1 MIDQSAVVGE
11 GTRSVPASLG
21 AAQTARRRVQLG
33 EHRVGGA
40 RGVPGEA
47 RHGVLARHE
56 AGVARDDRDGGP
68 AAEEE
73 EAVVARVRLR
83 ASHDFP
89 AQDQVVDREAL
100 EEDRRADLCGNDTVT
115 KRHDSVT
122 RRVDSESAPCLP

>member
-1 MIDQSAVVGE
+1 M
-11 GTRSVPASLG
+11 PASLG

-73 EAVVARVRLR
+73 EPVVARVRLR
-83 ASHDFP
+83 ASHHLAAEDEI
-89 AQDQVVDREAL
+89 VDGEAL
-100 EEDRRADLCGNDTVT
+100 EEDRRADLCGNQNFTA
-115 KRHDSVT
+115 RS
-122 RRVDSESAPCLP
+122 C

>member
-1 MIDQSAVVGE
+1 M
-11 GTRSVPASLG
+11 PASLG

-73 EAVVARVRLR
+73 EAVVARVRL
-83 ASHDFP
+83 ATGHDFP
-89 AQDQVVDREAL
+89 AQDKIVDGEAL
-100 EEDRRADLCGNDTVT
+100 EKDRRADLCGNQNFTA
-115 KRHDSVT
+115 RS
-122 RRVDSESAPCLP
+122 C

>member
-1 MIDQSAVVGE
+1 M
-11 GTRSVPASLG
+11 PASLG
-21 AAQTARRRVQLG
+21 AARTARRRVQLG

-73 EAVVARVRLR
+73 EAVVARVRL
-83 ASHDFP
+83 ATGHDFP
-89 AQDQVVDREAL
+89 AQDKIVDGEAL
-100 EEDRRADLCGNDTVT
+100 EKDRRADLCGNQNFTA
-115 KRHDSVT
+115 RS
-122 RRVDSESAPCLP
+122 C

>member
-1 MIDQSAVVGE
+1 M
-11 GTRSVPASLG
+11 PASLG

-83 ASHDFP
+83 TGHD
-89 AQDQVVDREAL
+89 L
-100 EEDRRADLCGNDTVT
+100 RANQAV
-115 KRHDSVT
+115 S
-122 RRVDSESAPCLP
+122 RVP